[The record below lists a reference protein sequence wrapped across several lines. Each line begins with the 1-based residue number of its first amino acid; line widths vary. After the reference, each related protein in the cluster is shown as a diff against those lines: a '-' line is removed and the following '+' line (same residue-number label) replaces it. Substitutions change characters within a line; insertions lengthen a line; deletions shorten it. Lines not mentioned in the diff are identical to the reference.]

1 MRGIENEAFASSSVE
16 DRICLLR
23 HIPCCASSPT
33 LQKENTVYQPIGTL
47 PICVEVVITAADS
60 AWLADLTH
68 ALVDD
73 RVVACGHT
81 ITPIRATYRRDDGIC
96 DEDQTRVSLHT
107 RATLVDDVVARV
119 VGDHPDAVPSVVATQ
134 LIDGHP
140 DYLEWIIHQ
149 TAGTVDHRAATD
161 ARRPERAGGRWHW
174 GHSRYQHRLSNPG
187 GSSWLP

>member
-1 MRGIENEAFASSSVE
+1 M
-16 DRICLLR
+16 
-23 HIPCCASSPT
+23 
-33 LQKENTVYQPIGTL
+33 YQPIGTL
-47 PICVEVVITAADS
+47 PVCVEVVITAADS

-73 RVVACGHT
+73 RIVACGHT

-107 RATLVDDVVARV
+107 RATLVDDIVARV
-119 VGDHPDAVPSVVATQ
+119 DGDRPDAVPSVVATQ
-134 LIDGHP
+134 LTDGHP
-140 DYLEWIIHQ
+140 DYLQWIIHE
-149 TAGTVDHRAATD
+149 TAGAVDRRAATD

-174 GHSRYQHRLSNPG
+174 GTRYQHRLPSPD